1 MPLTNYGTLISYN
14 YTPEAERAAYYYLL
28 SICVII
34 FPPHRLTQHS
44 CTQAIE
50 PDLHSA
56 FSYHEQKNLSGRSIT
71 DRSVEDTNGTAI
83 IIFKAM

>member
-14 YTPEAERAAYYYLL
+14 YTPEAERAAYYYLV

-34 FPPHRLTQHS
+34 STPPQTHTQHS
-44 CTQAIE
+44 CTQTIK

-56 FSYHEQKNLSGRSIT
+56 FSYHEQKNLSGRS
-71 DRSVEDTNGTAI
+71 NGTAI